1 MHGKEIEE
9 LRRKMANEKQP
20 LSEVELAL
28 IKKYQGLYIKKPD
41 KAKEKERFRTKFINK
56 HGKDE
61 YHKLM
66 YNGRYIKNRAL
77 VDQQLVLHP
86 KADFSYAERK
96 HMWVSAEDD

>member
-1 MHGKEIEE
+1 
-9 LRRKMANEKQP
+9 MANERQP

-28 IKKYQGLYIKKPD
+28 IKKHQGLYVKKPD
-41 KAKEKERFRTKFINK
+41 KAKERERFRTKFINK

-61 YHKLM
+61 YSKLI
-66 YNGRYIKNRAL
+66 YGGRYIKNRAL

-96 HMWVSAEDD
+96 HMWVSAEDDQPFESTDL